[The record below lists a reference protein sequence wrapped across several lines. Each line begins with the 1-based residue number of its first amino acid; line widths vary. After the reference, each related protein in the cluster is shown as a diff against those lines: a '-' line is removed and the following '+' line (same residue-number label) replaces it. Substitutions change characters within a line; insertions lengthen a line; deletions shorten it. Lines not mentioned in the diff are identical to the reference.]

1 MSKCDQRTSY
11 LLNVSR
17 EAIGHAQDFIQ
28 AQGKDV
34 SNKFEQ
40 DIGNRIKFL
49 HVDCIHWAIV
59 SIAHF
64 LFHQVS
70 ILKSKLPY
78 SNSII
83 SLRKKDIRTH
93 KEREKERELAEKD
106 HNFRR
111 IRAFAFVTLALW
123 GVGSDYF
130 VFASLSFAK
139 DNENLII

>member
-1 MSKCDQRTSY
+1 MSKYDQRTSY

-49 HVDCIHWAIV
+49 HVDCIHWAYS
-59 SIAHF
+59 SIGVAHF

-83 SLRKKDIRTH
+83 SLK
-93 KEREKERELAEKD
+93 
-106 HNFRR
+106 
-111 IRAFAFVTLALW
+111 
-123 GVGSDYF
+123 
-130 VFASLSFAK
+130 
-139 DNENLII
+139 